1 MTVDNHIFDHLQNP
15 IFIVSTDGDI
25 QYYNFVCSLFF
36 KLPPRK
42 LGAIKNIL
50 ELINPVN
57 YNLVSDLKKCVESKT
72 PTVSPEVDISIS
84 GQTNTIILK
93 AIPHE
98 GCVLVHLQDFSI
110 EKQLHEKYK
119 NQILELKSTHEQIV
133 KSDKLRALGELIA
146 GISHEISSPLTVA
159 GDTLLSLAEN
169 LHQKNY
175 PQVETELAELETEFT
190 RIRQIV
196 SNMQS
201 MAKNKDE
208 DLSVISLKDAIE
220 HSLSFIRELG
230 LIDDTEIGR
239 DFSNSLVL
247 GNSGKLQ
254 QVFINILKNAID
266 AISHNDEK
274 KINIIIEEQDQSVFI
289 HIKDNGV
296 GIKAEEVQKLFE
308 MFYTT
313 KEIGN
318 GTGLGLSISQQIV
331 SSFHGN
337 ISVVESTDG
346 AHFCIE
352 FPNIDLETFT
362 STNRY
367 LTGECEIEDIKLL
380 VFSEDTKD
388 LDFVFKNFAE
398 EKVILILSNQPEQ
411 FEEICDS
418 YMVDHALSFDPG
430 VTTELANYT
439 CVDGKSSDEVLKL
452 IKEAIC
458 A

>member
-1 MTVDNHIFDHLQNP
+1 VDNHIFDHLQNP
-15 IFIVSTDGDI
+15 IFIVSTSGEI
-25 QYYNFVCSLFF
+25 KYYNFVCSLFF

-42 LGAIKNIL
+42 LGAIKNIID
-50 ELINPVN
+50 LINPVD
-57 YNLVSDLKKCVESKT
+57 YDLVLDLKKCIESKT
-72 PTVSPEVDISIS
+72 PIVSPEVDIKIN
-84 GQTNTIILK
+84 GHTNTIILK
-93 AIPHE
+93 AIPHNDY
-98 GCVLVHLQDFSI
+98 VLVHLQDFSI
-110 EKQLHEKYK
+110 EKKLHEKYK

-175 PQVETELAELETEFT
+175 PQVEVELTELEVEFT

-201 MAKNKDE
+201 MAKNRDE
-208 DLSVISLKDAIE
+208 DISVISLREAIE
-220 HSLSFIRELG
+220 DSLSFIKELG
-230 LIDDTEIGR
+230 LLEDTKIIR

-247 GNSGKLQ
+247 GNTGKLQ

-266 AISHNDEK
+266 AISHNDNK
-274 KINIIIEEQDQSVFI
+274 QINIMIEEHDQSVFI

-296 GIKAEEVQKLFE
+296 GIKPGEAQKLFE

-313 KEIGN
+313 KEVGN

-331 SSFHGN
+331 TSFHGN
-337 ISVVESTDG
+337 ISIVDSTDG

-352 FPNIDLETFT
+352 FPNIDLESFT

-367 LTGECEIEDIKLL
+367 LTGECEIEELDL
-380 VFSEDTKD
+380 VFKH
-388 LDFVFKNFAE
+388 FAQG
-398 EKVILILSNQPEQ
+398 KVILILSNQADQ

-418 YMVDHALSFDPG
+418 YMADHALSFSKE
-430 VTTELANYT
+430 VSTNLADYT
-439 CVDGKSSDEVLKL
+439 CVDGKSADEVIKI
-452 IKEAIC
+452 IKEAIRV
-458 A
+458 